1 MLFAE
6 LPPGD
11 AGIPCNSKAA
21 WVPAAGGSKNK
32 NLVGSDAFGASRA
45 GPHHRHRGVAM
56 NIPRRGFLHLSAASA
71 ALAISSR
78 AALAADVYP
87 SRPLHM
93 IVDIPAGLAPDVLA
107 RLLADPLSHRLGQDI
122 VVEDRPGAGGN
133 VGAEYVIR
141 SAPDGY
147 TLLVMIS
154 GNAANAA
161 LYPNL
166 DFNFVR
172 DIVPVAFLA
181 YTPFVVVVHPTI
193 PATTIPE
200 LVAYAKANP
209 GKLNLASQGAGTAP
223 HLAFELFKMMTGV
236 NIVHVPYRVS
246 YMPDLLAGQV
256 QLAFATVPPVLG
268 YVHSGKLHALGVTS
282 AKPMEAL
289 PDVPAIAQSLPGYE
303 GSGWAGVGAPH
314 GTPGD
319 IVDALNKA
327 INPIIADAAFKAR
340 ALALGAEPE
349 PMTPSQ
355 FGTLMTDAARK
366 WAKVIA
372 FANIKV
378 D

>member
-1 MLFAE
+1 
-6 LPPGD
+6 
-11 AGIPCNSKAA
+11 
-21 WVPAAGGSKNK
+21 
-32 NLVGSDAFGASRA
+32 
-45 GPHHRHRGVAM
+45 
-56 NIPRRGFLHLSAASA
+56 
-71 ALAISSR
+71 
-78 AALAADVYP
+78 
-87 SRPLHM
+87 M

-107 RLLADPLSHRLGQDI
+107 RLLADPLSHRLGQDVI
-122 VVEDRPGAGGN
+122 VEDRPGAGGN

-172 DIVPVAFLA
+172 DIVPVAFLG

-246 YMPDLLAGQV
+246 YLPDLLAGQV

-268 YVHSGKLHALGVTS
+268 YIHSGKLHALGVTS

-319 IVDALNKA
+319 IVDTLNKA
-327 INPIIADAAFKAR
+327 INPIIADPAFKAR